1 MLVVFKGIQDSV
13 LRTKFFNYLCRILG
27 LKILHNRV
35 SLGYIPGT
43 YYIIHSPSVLE
54 STGGFFLNTFP
65 TSSDNNVLVEKLK
78 KYIISDPQAF
88 IDECERFSTDSEV
101 ILLSRGTKHTILSA
115 ALSTSGSSPVIEYTI
130 SDYPDRVSS
139 DEIIPAADFS
149 TIIGW
154 RCTYCGMVLKSKKP
168 HWCNRSYRCNR
179 LSFTPIREEANT
191 IEFPEGTKLR
201 VFGNK
206 IYITP
211 PSKKE

>member
-27 LKILHNRV
+27 LKKLHNNV

-43 YYIIHSPSVLE
+43 YYVIHSPSVLE
-54 STGGFFLNTFP
+54 STGEYFLNYFP
-65 TSSDNNVLVEKLK
+65 TSSDDNILVQNLK
-78 KYIISDPQAF
+78 KYIIYDPEVF
-88 IDECERFSTDSEV
+88 IKSCEKFNIDSEV
-101 ILLSRGTKHTILSA
+101 ILLSKGTKHTILSA

-139 DEIIPAADFS
+139 DDIIPAADCS
-149 TIIGW
+149 TIVGW
-154 RCTYCGMVLKSKKP
+154 RCTYCDIILKSKRP
-168 HWCNRSYRCNR
+168 HLCNGSYRCNR
-179 LSFTPIREEANT
+179 LSFAPIREEANT

-211 PSKKE
+211 ISKK

>member
-1 MLVVFKGIQDSV
+1 MLVVYKSIQDSV

-27 LKILHNRV
+27 LKKLHNNV

-43 YYIIHSPSVLE
+43 YYVIHSPSVLE
-54 STGGFFLNTFP
+54 LTGEYFLNSFP

-78 KYIISDPQAF
+78 KYIIPDPQAF
-88 IDECERFSTDSEV
+88 INECERYSIDSEV
-101 ILLSRGTKHTILSA
+101 ILLSKGTKHIILSA
-115 ALSTSGSSPVIEYTI
+115 ALSTSGLSPVIEYTI

-139 DEIIPAADFS
+139 DDIIPATDFS
-149 TIIGW
+149 TIVGW
-154 RCTYCGMVLKSKKP
+154 ECTHCGKVLKSKKP
-168 HWCNRSYRCNR
+168 HLCNGSYRCNR
-179 LSFTPIREEANT
+179 LTFAPIREEANT

-211 PSKKE
+211 KKKE

>member
-27 LKILHNRV
+27 LKNLHNNV
-35 SLGYIPGT
+35 VPLGHIPGT
-43 YYIIHSPSVLE
+43 YYVIHSPEPLE
-54 STGGFFLNTFP
+54 STGEYFLNSFP
-65 TSSDNNVLVEKLK
+65 TSSDNNILVENLK
-78 KYIISDPQAF
+78 KFIIPDPQAF
-88 IDECERFSTDSEV
+88 IDECEKFNIDSEV

-115 ALSTSGSSPVIEYTI
+115 ALSTSGLSPVIEYTI

-139 DEIIPAADFS
+139 DDIIPAADFS
-149 TIIGW
+149 TIVGW
-154 RCTYCGMVLKSKKP
+154 ECTHCGKVLKSKKP
-168 HWCNRSYRCNR
+168 HLCNGSYRCNK
-179 LSFTPIREEANT
+179 LTFAPIREEANT

-211 PSKKE
+211 SSKK